1 VDDLPF
7 FDPAQIKARRSMAP
21 LRSTEGAAT
30 SGLARKSLPAIASMH
45 HASVPVVTN
54 IYPRLP
60 EPTQVTPAPPI
71 PGAYIRDSIPSQP
84 KPISGFGISNEQF
97 DLAGKKVLE
106 EMQAKMK
113 AALGD
118 RAGSF
123 GEELLKG
130 KKAEVGKLVQTRTDL
145 GEGGWG
151 LKSMASSCSIQDRY
165 AAAHQR
171 EFARCVQAANGN
183 GEAHEQDAVD

>member
-1 VDDLPF
+1 MLPSS
-7 FDPAQIKARRSMAP
+7 P
-21 LRSTEGAAT
+21 
-30 SGLARKSLPAIASMH
+30 
-45 HASVPVVTN
+45 
-54 IYPRLP
+54 
-60 EPTQVTPAPPI
+60 
-71 PGAYIRDSIPSQP
+71 P
-84 KPISGFGISNEQF
+84 KPSSGFGISNEQF
-97 DLAGKKVLE
+97 DLAGRKVLE
-106 EMQAKMK
+106 EMQAKMQ

-130 KKAEVGKLVQTRTDL
+130 KKAEVGKLVQTRADL

-171 EFARCVQAANGN
+171 EFAR
-183 GEAHEQDAVD
+183 